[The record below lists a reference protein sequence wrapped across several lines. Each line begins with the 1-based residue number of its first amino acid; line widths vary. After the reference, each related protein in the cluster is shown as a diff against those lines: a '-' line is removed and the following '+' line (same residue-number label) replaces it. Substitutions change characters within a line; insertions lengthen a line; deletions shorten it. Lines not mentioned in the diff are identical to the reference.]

1 MSSESNTREDPIE
14 EATAE
19 ARLSRRD
26 FVVKSATGI
35 AAGAAGAGMLGSV
48 AHAARSSAF
57 TYPRYDGTT
66 INALMVS
73 AENDAEPLRDA
84 IPEIKSLF
92 GINLVVTDLAIDV
105 ITAKSLASLRANTAA
120 YDIIDVL
127 GFTVAQ
133 LVGPGF
139 FTPLDTYLNNPKL
152 TAPDYDFSD
161 FPAAQLAYT
170 GYYNTK
176 TQTFGKPAPLYMIP
190 GAHEGACAM
199 FYRTDILKAHGLSAP
214 QTWDEY
220 FNVVKT
226 VHDPSHGI
234 YGTSFIG
241 ANDVS
246 QFLVDWY
253 GRFTSEGGQL
263 MSGSP
268 VNGTYM
274 PHLDS
279 PKGIQALQRILDVK
293 PYAPKGVGAYHF
305 TESVNAMARGK
316 VAIMVM
322 WGTIAGQVNDPTQS
336 KVAGKVSA
344 AVGPG
349 TGMYRGATVR
359 GGWGLGIPKNSSH
372 KEAAWQV
379 IQYFTTKKAELY
391 RTLKYAIEPARVS
404 SHLDPQVVKKF
415 PFMPVLNEEYVKAH
429 LLEICNIPE
438 TFELI
443 GDAARFFNLAIVGQM
458 TAEQAC
464 KQANAQWISVLKRGG
479 HLK

>member
-1 MSSESNTREDPIE
+1 MSSETNTPEDTIE
-14 EATAE
+14 EATADG
-19 ARLSRRD
+19 RLSRRD

-73 AENDAEPLRDA
+73 AENDDTSLRDA
-84 IPEIKSLF
+84 AADIKSLF
-92 GINLVVTDLAIDV
+92 GINLVVTDLALGTMIS
-105 ITAKSLASLRANTAA
+105 KGLASLRSNTAT

-127 GFTVAQ
+127 GFVVSQ
-133 LVGPGF
+133 FVGPGYC
-139 FTPLDTYLNNPKL
+139 TSLDGYLNDPKL

-161 FPAAQLAYT
+161 FPIQQLNYT

-176 TQTFGKPAPLYMIP
+176 TQSFGKPGSLYLIP
-190 GAHEGACAM
+190 GVHEGGVAM
-199 FYRTDILKAHGLSAP
+199 YYRTDILKAHGLSEP
-214 QTWDEY
+214 KTWDDY

-234 YGTSFIG
+234 YGTAFIG

-246 QFLVDWY
+246 LFLVDWY
-253 GRFTSEGGQL
+253 CRFASEGGQL

-268 VNGTYM
+268 VNGTYT

-293 PYAPKGVGAYHF
+293 PYAPKGVGAYGF
-305 TESVNAMARGK
+305 TEAVNAMARGK
-316 VAIMVM
+316 VAIMIT
-322 WGTIAGQVNDPTQS
+322 WGTIAGQLYDPTQS
-336 KVAGKVSA
+336 KVAGKVA
-344 AVGPG
+344 AALNPG
-349 TGMYRGATVR
+349 TGMYHGASIR
-359 GGWGLGIPKNSSH
+359 GGWGLGIPKNSPH

-379 IQYFTTKKAELY
+379 IQYFTTKKAEVY
-391 RTLKYAIEPARVS
+391 RTLKYDIEPGRIS
-404 SHLDPQVVKKF
+404 SHLNPQVIQKF
-415 PFMPVLNEEYVKAH
+415 PFMPVLQQVYLKGH
-429 LLEICNIPE
+429 LLEIANIPE
-438 TFELI
+438 TFEMA
-443 GDAARFFNLAIVGQM
+443 GVAARSFNLAVVGQM

-464 KQANAQWISVLKRGG
+464 KKANADWIAILKRAG